1 MSETADKNTIAG
13 AFGSGVF
20 ALRHIELLYYSDLF
34 LSTVF
39 SRFFSSFF
47 FCVLFFPTS
56 ADLVFFREHCR
67 GSLTLQNPQS
77 LVWLYFFVKFYVYF
91 CSYL

>member
-1 MSETADKNTIAG
+1 LYNRGNPRKSVISSACAKKITAEMSETADKNTIAG

-67 GSLTLQNPQS
+67 
-77 LVWLYFFVKFYVYF
+77 FF
-91 CSYL
+91 